1 MVDAVCPQLSFQQR
15 LYGFAICGL
24 FIVAQSWL
32 NDVVAKVLANEVY
45 DESKVATWVDRIC
58 DQSMQKL
65 TQMNKP
71 FKYVVTCI
79 LMQKNG
85 AGVHT
90 GQSCFWDVAN
100 DNCARIA
107 YPLASKKQAYDP
119 RMYCVVTCFGVSM

>member
-1 MVDAVCPQLSFQQR
+1 MRALE
-15 LYGFAICGL
+15 LYSGIGGFAAAVPAGCEVLAAIDH
-24 FIVAQSWL
+24 
-32 NDVVAKVLANEVY
+32 NHLANEVY

>member
-1 MVDAVCPQLSFQQR
+1 MLRGTPTMGEEWQNSEDTAFQPEEVEPLLS
-15 LYGFAICGL
+15 
-24 FIVAQSWL
+24 
-32 NDVVAKVLANEVY
+32 DVVAKVLANAVY
-45 DESKVATWVDRIC
+45 DEAKVAGWVDLIC
-58 DQSMQKL
+58 DQSLVKL
-65 TQMNKP
+65 TAMNKP

-100 DNCARIA
+100 DNCARVS
-107 YPLASKKQAYDP
+107 YPLAGKKPAYDP

>member
-1 MVDAVCPQLSFQQR
+1 MGEEWQNSEDTAFQPEEVEP
-15 LYGFAICGL
+15 L
-24 FIVAQSWL
+24 L

-107 YPLASKKQAYDP
+107 YPLAAKKQAYDP